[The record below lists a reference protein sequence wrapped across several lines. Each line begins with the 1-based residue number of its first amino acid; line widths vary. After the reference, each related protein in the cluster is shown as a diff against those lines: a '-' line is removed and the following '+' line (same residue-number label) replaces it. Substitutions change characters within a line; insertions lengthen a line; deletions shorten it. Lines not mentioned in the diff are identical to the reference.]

1 MTNANFDWIIVGAGA
16 AGISIAEMLSRL
28 GFKILLVEKNDK
40 LAGET
45 TRVFH
50 EWLHTGSLYTL
61 VPDNL
66 KTTRYLLG
74 AIDDLFE
81 YYSGFKKMNLS
92 GTMNGLN
99 VNKSGWFNDE
109 NIYYRY
115 RARPLNAVW
124 GLAVARSR
132 WLINEIEQHDWLR
145 RRAGSLHDG
154 FRLNIKKILKNYPN
168 KRKGFISI
176 KSPDVTMNSRVLLSD
191 LIEAYENVGN
201 KLQVN
206 CNISKI
212 IDSGS
217 HVTLESNKGTFTAN
231 KVVICCADGISK
243 FTNTKVKTSFAPMF
257 VVSGVDQQTKSF
269 VELDY
274 NTKSCINLLTKE
286 GGYGLAGGIS
296 VNHRDEVPAYYKYC
310 VELHKKRNPNIKV
323 LDMYVGEK
331 KEIVNQGQDRNYLYH
346 INEISDNVWGVV
358 LGKFS
363 LMFSL
368 APEFVRRV
376 YQKNPPRVHP
386 VNSANTKTQHPMLS
400 NAFWR
405 DIVNQNQA

>member
-1 MTNANFDWIIVGAGA
+1 M
-16 AGISIAEMLSRL
+16 
-28 GFKILLVEKNDK
+28 
-40 LAGET
+40 
-45 TRVFH
+45 
-50 EWLHTGSLYTL
+50 
-61 VPDNL
+61 
-66 KTTRYLLG
+66 
-74 AIDDLFE
+74 
-81 YYSGFKKMNLS
+81 
-92 GTMNGLN
+92 
-99 VNKSGWFNDE
+99 
-109 NIYYRY
+109 
-115 RARPLNAVW
+115 
-124 GLAVARSR
+124 
-132 WLINEIEQHDWLR
+132 
-145 RRAGSLHDG
+145 
-154 FRLNIKKILKNYPN
+154 
-168 KRKGFISI
+168 
-176 KSPDVTMNSRVLLSD
+176 
-191 LIEAYENVGN
+191 
-201 KLQVN
+201 
-206 CNISKI
+206 
-212 IDSGS
+212 
-217 HVTLESNKGTFTAN
+217 
-231 KVVICCADGISK
+231 
-243 FTNTKVKTSFAPMF
+243 
-257 VVSGVDQQTKSF
+257 
-269 VELDY
+269 
-274 NTKSCINLLTKE
+274 LTKE